1 MKKQIICVVVA
12 ILIVSINNKSAAQRI
27 KLLKKT
33 HLADYPS
40 ASSLEF
46 YKDRLYVIGDDAP
59 YILILDKDHQFIDSI
74 QLFSSTKKRIDWE
87 TKADFE
93 SSAIFSKNNKDYL
106 VVFSSFSASN
116 RNKIVFLELSG
127 NKTTPKKLEARLTKV
142 NVEELNI
149 EGATCINEQLVLS
162 NRANTTHTVNS
173 LIITSVDAEN
183 GIGDNNKTIAIRL
196 PKTRKITGISGL
208 FYLKEKDLLLFTA
221 STEDTPNAVM
231 DGTIGTSYIGYI
243 KNISDK
249 MNKASVKAN
258 KLVSI
263 SKYLKEK
270 TAQKIESVTVEIV
283 NKKTGIVHLAADNDN
298 GESTLYKLRVKL

>member
-1 MKKQIICVVVA
+1 M
-12 ILIVSINNKSAAQRI
+12 
-27 KLLKKT
+27 
-33 HLADYPS
+33 
-40 ASSLEF
+40 
-46 YKDRLYVIGDDAP
+46 
-59 YILILDKDHQFIDSI
+59 
-74 QLFSSTKKRIDWE
+74 
-87 TKADFE
+87 
-93 SSAIFSKNNKDYL
+93 
-106 VVFSSFSASN
+106 FSSFSASN

-127 NKTTPKKLEARLTKV
+127 NKTTPKKLEARLKKV